1 MLVLSFDISLRHR
14 YIWHI
19 FILLSWS
26 LNDLSIT
33 MIWIKW
39 LHGPQISV
47 PLTSCGDLDR
57 LVRQHHLLHHRH
69 QGGNILPSS
78 TVQVNCRNSAN
89 VHWWFLLSLFKITIS
104 HIVLLCI
111 PECEP
116 QPMWRLRWYEDLDNW
131 QMCLTPNPLSCLE
144 CIIFINLPVRSQKNI
159 EVLETAY
166 EIRV

>member
-1 MLVLSFDISLRHR
+1 MLVLSFDISLRHH

-26 LNDLSIT
+26 LNDLSIK
-33 MIWIKW
+33 MIWIKRPSRSPDFSPVDQLW
-39 LHGPQISV
+39 EIW
-47 PLTSCGDLDR
+47 TDLLDST
-57 LVRQHHLLHHRH
+57 LHHRH

-78 TVQVNCRNSAN
+78 AVQVDCRNSAN